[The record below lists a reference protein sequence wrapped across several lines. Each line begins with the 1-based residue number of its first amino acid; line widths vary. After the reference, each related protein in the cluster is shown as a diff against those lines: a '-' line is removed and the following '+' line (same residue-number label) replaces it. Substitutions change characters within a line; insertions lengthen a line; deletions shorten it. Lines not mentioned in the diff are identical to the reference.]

1 MSTRIT
7 SITPAQTVALSGVA
21 QKWIGYA
28 FRTAPIEPHKIVPA
42 IRDLYEVAKLAKP
55 RVIVVASP
63 RVMVF
68 AHAAATVLLKK
79 HKLKDVVIT
88 QPTSDAVY
96 HTVGEAVYATLDGL
110 VSQDVITNLSAN
122 PNPKQACKE
131 IAGKEGLAEVKQW
144 SSNTQGGNTNAAWAG
159 YISAY
164 RDVLNLDIP
173 EMKLFAPYEQAAIE
187 GSYRIMHE
195 DFCIVSDFPSAIQ
208 VNANNKAHNA
218 DGPSHQWRDGWS
230 LYHWNGEPVLAEWI
244 KNKSTL
250 TAKEVLKAK
259 SSKRAGLEIIKWE
272 GVFNK
277 KNSKV
282 VDTDAEYGDLY
293 EVHKVKD
300 VEMST
305 LFLRTPQGWTEVP
318 ESLSSPTGG
327 TIKTAFEA
335 VSAMA
340 LAKITDSDSE

>member
-1 MSTRIT
+1 MSTMIT
-7 SITPAQTVALSGVA
+7 SITPAQEIELSAVA

-28 FRTAPIEPHKIVPA
+28 FRTTPIEPHKIVPA

-79 HKLKDVVIT
+79 HKLKDAVIT
-88 QPTSDAVY
+88 QPSSDAVY
-96 HTVGEAVYATLDGL
+96 HTVGEAVYATLEGL
-110 VSQDVITNLSAN
+110 VSQDVISKLSTN

-131 IAGKEGLAEVKQW
+131 IAGREGLAEAKQW
-144 SSNTQGGNTNAAWAG
+144 SGNTQGGNTNAAWAG

-164 RDVLNLDIP
+164 RDVLHLDIP

-195 DFCIVSDFPSAIQ
+195 DFCIVSDFPSAIHT
-208 VNANNKAHNA
+208 NADNRAHNA

-230 LYHWNGEPVLAEWI
+230 LYHWNGEPVPAEWI
-244 KNKSTL
+244 ENKDSL
-250 TAKEVLKAK
+250 TVKEVLKSN

-272 GVFNK
+272 GVFSK

-305 LFLRTPQGWTEVP
+305 MFLRTQQGWTEVP

-327 TIKTAFEA
+327 PIKTAFEA

-340 LAKITDSDSE
+340 LAKITDKEGE